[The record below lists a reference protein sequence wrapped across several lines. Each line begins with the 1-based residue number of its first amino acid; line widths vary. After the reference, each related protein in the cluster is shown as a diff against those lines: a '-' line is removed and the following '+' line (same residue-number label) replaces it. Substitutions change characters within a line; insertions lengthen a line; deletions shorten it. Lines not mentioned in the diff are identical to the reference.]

1 MNLICIPFMIL
12 IILASIRADIS
23 NKQNPSVIKR

>member
-12 IILASIRADIS
+12 IVLATIRADILE
-23 NKQNPSVIKR
+23 KKNPSVVER